1 MMSDQQSTRFVRICE
16 EGPREGFQSEPSGIS
31 TADKVALIE
40 ALAETGLQ
48 EISCC
53 SFVNQQQVP
62 QMADAE
68 AVIAQIRKR
77 SDVQYTGLWLNQ
89 RGFKRALATPL
100 DLKPTLVTSA
110 SETFGMRNTKQSRR
124 QMLEGQRT
132 LAQAYKEAGL
142 NTAAGY
148 VFTAFGCN
156 YEGEISAEKVL
167 GCVSDLLTL
176 GLETDM
182 AYEAIYL
189 CDTIGTASPRTLRT
203 AIGAIRTRWPE
214 LELALHL
221 HDTRGTG
228 LINAYVGLEMGI
240 RRFDASVGGLGGCPF
255 AGNKAAAGN
264 ICTEDLAYLCQE
276 EGYETGIDLDKLIA
290 SSHLAERIVGRKLPG
305 KIKEGGLPSFL
316 PKIRAGI

>member
-1 MMSDQQSTRFVRICE
+1 MSTQKSTRFVQICE
-16 EGPREGFQSEPSGIS
+16 EGPREGFQSEPPGIS

-48 EISCC
+48 EINCC
-53 SFVNQQQVP
+53 SFVNPQQVP

-68 AVIAQIRKR
+68 AVITQIRKR
-77 SDVQYTGLWLNQ
+77 AKVKYTGLWLNQ
-89 RGFKRALATPL
+89 KGFERAQATPV

-110 SETFGMRNTKQSRR
+110 SETFGMRNTKQTRK

-132 LAQAYKEAGL
+132 LAQAYKSAGL

-156 YEGEISAEKVL
+156 YEGEISPEKVL
-167 GCVSDLLTL
+167 GSISDLLTL
-176 GLETDM
+176 GQETGM
-182 AYEAIYL
+182 AYEAMYL
-189 CDTIGTASPRTLRT
+189 CDTIGTASPHKLQTVID
-203 AIGAIRTRWPE
+203 AIKMRWPD

-228 LINAYVGLEMGI
+228 LTNAYVGLQMGI

-264 ICTEDLAYLCQE
+264 ICTEDLVYLCLL

-290 SSHLAERIVGRKLPG
+290 SSLLAERIVGRKLPG
-305 KIKEGGLPSFL
+305 KIKEVRLPSFST
-316 PKIRAGI
+316 